1 MGTLL
6 AYIFHQAGQL
16 WHQQRQKAA
25 PAVNAIIFSFE
36 HAVATQ
42 KSDYSKE
49 QKNTSHLTRMLGLF
63 CDLSEAIKLI
73 WDLHSHHESGL
84 AGLWVQHTDPATRVE
99 PLMAY

>member
-1 MGTLL
+1 M
-6 AYIFHQAGQL
+6 Y
-16 WHQQRQKAA
+16 
-25 PAVNAIIFSFE
+25 AIIFSFE

-49 QKNTSHLTRMLGLF
+49 KKKEKTSHLTRMLGLF

-73 WDLHSHHESGL
+73 RDLHSHDESGL